1 LYLKPQGICART
13 LPKSPEN
20 IALLNNKLLWVKKK
34 YESLSKALFIPAEKD
49 AQANWPTYGYR
60 LLYPY

>member
-20 IALLNNKLLWVKKK
+20 ITVINNKILWGKKN

-49 AQANWPTYGYR
+49 ALAN
-60 LLYPY
+60 